1 VQFMVIRRDAA
12 SAGAPSAGAS
22 LDAALRD
29 AGVLR
34 LTVDLAS
41 GADGARLALSPEGA
55 VVTPAPFAD
64 GGGVAGFSVFEAGS
78 KDAAVDLVRRWATA
92 NPNMPMGDVAGSAT
106 FELRET
112 GCPGGCPTVLQPDAA
127 EAGHRYVILLRSNA
141 MTESDGVPPQAFL
154 DTLNAFNERQARA
167 GVLLAGDGLKSTAR
181 GARVRL
187 GVGGAQ
193 VMDGPFTEA
202 KELIA
207 GFWMFRAPS
216 LEAAI
221 DWAKRVPYPTGPVV
235 EVELRQVAAPAVIAP
250 AAITL
255 DELRADGGL
264 RAEQLDAALRAEL
277 AAPPAWR

>member
-1 VQFMVIRRDAA
+1 VQFMVIRRDA
-12 SAGAPSAGAS
+12 GPAGAS

-34 LTVDLAS
+34 LTVDLAP
-41 GADGARLALSPEGA
+41 GAACARLALSPAGA

-78 KDAAVDLVRRWATA
+78 KDAAVDLVRRWAAA
-92 NPNMPMGDVAGSAT
+92 NPDAIRDATRSAT
-106 FELRET
+106 LEVRET
-112 GCPGGCPTVLQPDAA
+112 GCPGGCPTVLEPDAG

-181 GARVRL
+181 GARVHLR
-187 GVGGAQ
+187 GGEAA

-207 GFWMFRAPS
+207 GFWMFRAAS
-216 LEAAI
+216 MEAAI
-221 DWAKRVPYPTGPVV
+221 DWAKSVPYPTGPVV
-235 EVELRQVAAPAVIAP
+235 EVDIRQVAAPAAIAPAAIAP

-255 DELRADGGL
+255 EELRADGGL

-277 AAPPAWR
+277 TAPPAWR